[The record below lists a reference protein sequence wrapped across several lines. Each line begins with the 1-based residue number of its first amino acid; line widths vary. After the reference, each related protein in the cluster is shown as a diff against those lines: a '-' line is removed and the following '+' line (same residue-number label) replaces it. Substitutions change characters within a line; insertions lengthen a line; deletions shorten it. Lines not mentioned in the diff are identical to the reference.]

1 MPTLF
6 ASDTNF
12 SISDVRDVNTS
23 SPGGETLQVICA
35 WPVSSQY
42 GPGTRLLYYVLVA
55 ACVVAR
61 KNEWLKRAVLAAA
74 LLVPAVAAIHAVVL
88 AALHN
93 QDAVDMDIFGALQI
107 CAIGILAAPVTV
119 RLSSTYFND
128 SGRNLI
134 FLWTGL
140 LLTGLLSLTVEFYR
154 TNPCDPENGPFS
166 ILRGGSAN
174 NIYVVPA
181 PERLSFAMATLL
193 SAGCCIPAILSLI
206 SMRNR
211 ILDINWRTR
220 AGRDGQEDE
229 MDMPIE
235 GTRATLKSL
244 KKINETIKNFL
255 TVVEVA
261 VFSGLVMAILV
272 IGEINFWSPPVRF
285 QVEPMA
291 TAGQWSPIAG
301 TILGFIGSLYLLLAN
316 AAKEEDKHPRPL
328 SHDQPCECQ
337 HHDSAD
343 PNLPSPGDHP
353 LMRPAAVVY
362 PDSRHLSIQDISGGL
377 VSSSLGPQATISN
390 TANTTAPDAGNR
402 RKVAKWILNVGEILG
417 TAPPDWDA
425 DIDFQDG
432 PARGFPQ
439 IPGENLRSRD
449 LQRILAEWTPSPRPA
464 RGCGC
469 RRREGAG

>member
-1 MPTLF
+1 MLT
-6 ASDTNF
+6 A
-12 SISDVRDVNTS
+12 
-23 SPGGETLQVICA
+23 E
-35 WPVSSQY
+35 
-42 GPGTRLLYYVLVA
+42 GP
-55 ACVVAR
+55 
-61 KNEWLKRAVLAAA
+61 
-74 LLVPAVAAIHAVVL
+74 
-88 AALHN
+88 
-93 QDAVDMDIFGALQI
+93 
-107 CAIGILAAPVTV
+107 
-119 RLSSTYFND
+119 
-128 SGRNLI
+128 
-134 FLWTGL
+134 
-140 LLTGLLSLTVEFYR
+140 GLLSLTVEFYR
-154 TNPCDPENGPFS
+154 TNPVGCTDATIPADPADFSYQSTCNLQCDPENGPFS

-291 TAGQWSPIAG
+291 TAGKSRSLTEILGTCAILIAPGQWSPIAG